1 MRARLRALP
10 LLRPSHSLAI
20 CAMPQGLDP
29 DDLLKAQ
36 GARALLDLLG
46 KATPLVEALWQA
58 ERDAAPLPTPE
69 AKAGL
74 KARLLAHV
82 DAIADRDIR
91 SLYRRELLD
100 RFGGWAFPARAPRE
114 PRTAFRRGLPLPER
128 LEPGVAHRLTRAA
141 NASPDKLLGA
151 VIAGFL
157 RFPEALLRH
166 ADALARLAPADRRI
180 AALIDVLVE
189 CGDSGQVLDR
199 QAIATI
205 LAERTLKVPAVAD
218 YAGLPF
224 AFLVEGADPAEARAD
239 LAEAMAL
246 LVERPALEAAL
257 AAAERRFAEDPE
269 GAWAEQ
275 QRLLQT
281 RLALERR
288 MMQRATAR
296 AGGDNDMNGPHGD

>member
-1 MRARLRALP
+1 M
-10 LLRPSHSLAI
+10 
-20 CAMPQGLDP
+20 

-36 GARALLDLLG
+36 GAQALLDLLG
-46 KATPLVEALWQA
+46 QAAPLVEALWQA
-58 ERDAAPLPTPE
+58 ERDAQACPTPE

-74 KARLLAHV
+74 KARVLAHV
-82 DAIADRDIR
+82 DAIADTDIR

-100 RFGGWAFPARAPRE
+100 RFGGWAFPARPPKRELE
-114 PRTAFRRGLPLPER
+114 PRGGFRRGPAPPER
-128 LEPGVAHRLTRAA
+128 MTPAVAHRLNRAA
-141 NASPDKLLGA
+141 IASPDKLLGA
-151 VIAGFL
+151 AIAGFL
-157 RFPEALLRH
+157 RFPEALTRH
-166 ADALARLAPADRRI
+166 ADALASLAPADRRM

-189 CGDSGQVLDR
+189 CGDDGQVLDR

-205 LAERTLKVPAVAD
+205 LAGRKLMPPVVAD

-224 AFLVEGADPAEARAD
+224 AFLAEDADPAEARAD
-239 LAEAMAL
+239 LAEAIAL
-246 LVERPALEAAL
+246 LIERPALEAAL

-296 AGGDNDMNGPHGD
+296 AGAQNGTNEPDGDH